1 MIRTALQMLAL
12 FALVYSSPWL
22 IVALAH
28 WKG

>member
-12 FALVYSSPWL
+12 FPLIYSSPWL
-22 IVALAH
+22 VVALAN

>member
-1 MIRTALQMLAL
+1 MIRIALQMLAL
-12 FALVYSSPWL
+12 FTLMYSSPWL

>member
-12 FALVYSSPWL
+12 FTLMYSSPWL

>member
-1 MIRTALQMLAL
+1 MIRTALQMLAM
-12 FALVYSSPWL
+12 FTIMYSSPWL

>member
-12 FALVYSSPWL
+12 FSLMYSSPWL